1 MSEKKLLKTE
11 AEIYENGWKKIDL
24 VLTEQSLYL
33 GSMKILLREIE
44 DLELVTIDNLKC
56 IKIKKDGEIIFT
68 IPEKLLNKIY
78 RFLAYNLRSDRFAV
92 YFLSPATVGG
102 VVVKDVQWEKGY
114 LSITDGGIWFLS
126 PKKQVRISL
135 ENLGSVDRDV
145 RTVGGKQRVVLV
157 VSHVENSEV
166 VTSFILCPETTL
178 EMLGEYIQR
187 LIDSQK
193 PQAELTEIE
202 KQILTL
208 IYSGLDSASVE
219 SIIGIS
225 SDELNEY
232 YDNLVNQGLAR
243 VVRIRKELEL
253 TPKGVSLVS
262 DIQKSQNIVG

>member
-1 MSEKKLLKTE
+1 
-11 AEIYENGWKKIDL
+11 
-24 VLTEQSLYL
+24 
-33 GSMKILLREIE
+33 
-44 DLELVTIDNLKC
+44 
-56 IKIKKDGEIIFT
+56 
-68 IPEKLLNKIY
+68 
-78 RFLAYNLRSDRFAV
+78 
-92 YFLSPATVGG
+92 
-102 VVVKDVQWEKGY
+102 
-114 LSITDGGIWFLS
+114 
-126 PKKQVRISL
+126 
-135 ENLGSVDRDV
+135 
-145 RTVGGKQRVVLV
+145 
-157 VSHVENSEV
+157 
-166 VTSFILCPETTL
+166 
-178 EMLGEYIQR
+178 MLGEYIQR